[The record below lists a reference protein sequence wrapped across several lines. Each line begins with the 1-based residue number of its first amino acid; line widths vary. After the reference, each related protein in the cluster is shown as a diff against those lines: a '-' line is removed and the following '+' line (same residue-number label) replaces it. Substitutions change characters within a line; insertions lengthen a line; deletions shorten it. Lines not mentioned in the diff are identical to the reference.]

1 MVQIHVRVRI
11 LGPGLYARVLRPE
24 AWAWPVGLDLPGP
37 F

>member
-11 LGPGLYARVLRPE
+11 LGLGLYTRVLGPE
-24 AWAWPVGLDLPGP
+24 AWAWPMGLDLPGP